1 VTRLFDLSEKVALV
15 TGGSRGIGRAIALA
29 LAAHGARVV
38 VNYASNRDAAEATVR
53 EAGGEGC
60 AIAVPGDVAD
70 PATGPKLVEAATS
83 AFGRL
88 DILVNNA
95 GITTDDLILRMSDD
109 AWDRVVATNLRGTFS
124 VTKAAVR
131 PMVRQRWGRIIA
143 VSSVAGLVG
152 NAGQANY
159 AAAKAGMIGFTK
171 SLAKELASRN
181 ITANVI
187 APGFIDT
194 EMTAGLTDQQKQ
206 AIASMIALGRTGTPA
221 DVAPAAVFLAS
232 DEASYITGHVLTVD
246 GGLVMQ

>member
-70 PATGPKLVEAATS
+70 SATGPKLVEAATS